1 LQRFPTKIG
10 ATALIVNY
18 GRILSMILITYHII
32 QIKAESVKK
41 VDEIVELMLHA
52 LRAHTNNEDNEFH
65 ER

>member
-1 LQRFPTKIG
+1 
-10 ATALIVNY
+10 
-18 GRILSMILITYHII
+18 MILITYHII

-52 LRAHTNNEDNEFH
+52 RRAHTNNEDNEFH